1 VRVVSFQSDGRTGF
15 GVVVAGG
22 VVDAMPLLGEQFS
35 TLREVLEADTVSQ
48 LAPLLENAADFALA
62 DIELLPVI
70 PDAAKTFCVG
80 INYKTHIKEMK
91 REAPEYPW
99 IFMRSNHCQ
108 VGHNEAIV
116 RPSASDWFDFEGEL
130 AVIIGKEA
138 HHVARENALEYV
150 AGYSCFN
157 DGSIRDFQRHSP
169 LFTSGKNFYKSG
181 SFGPW
186 MVTRDDIPD
195 PTALQ
200 LETRLNGVTMQSA
213 SVSDLCFDIPYLIEY
228 LSTLGPLYPGD
239 VIATGTPGGVGFA
252 RDPHVWMKP
261 GDIVEVEISSIGIL
275 KNTVIAE

>member
-1 VRVVSFQSDGRTGF
+1 MRVVSFQLDGRSSYGVTVED
-15 GVVVAGG
+15 GVVN
-22 VVDAMPLLGEQFS
+22 AMPLLGEQFS
-35 TLREVLEADTVSQ
+35 TLKEVLAADAVSQ
-48 LAPLLENAADFALA
+48 LAPLLEKAADLPLT
-62 DIELLPVI
+62 DVELLPVI
-70 PDAAKTFCVG
+70 PDASKTFCVG
-80 INYKTHIKEMK
+80 INYKSHIKEMK
-91 REAPEYPW
+91 REAPKYPW
-99 IFMRSNHCQ
+99 IFTRSNHCQ
-108 VGHNEAIV
+108 VGHDESIV

-138 HHVARENALEYV
+138 HHVTRKDALDYV

-181 SFGPW
+181 GFGPW

-195 PTALQ
+195 PTALL

-239 VIATGTPGGVGFA
+239 VIVTGTPGGVGFA
-252 RDPHVWMKP
+252 RDPHVWMQP

-275 KNTVIAE
+275 RNTVVAE